1 MSEPL
6 VSVVMAARNAERH
19 LSAAIESILRQTH
32 RALELVLVD
41 DGSTDS
47 TGAIAA
53 RYAAADD
60 RVVIGHGAGT
70 GLAAALNKGIDLAR
84 GEWIARM
91 DADDVAKPARLAT
104 QLAFCAKH
112 DLQLCGCDVRTFGST
127 WPRVRR
133 HYRSDR
139 AIRLQLL
146 FGSAFSHPAVL
157 CRTDVLRAARYD
169 PHCRA
174 AQDYELWTRLALS
187 GVRLGNVRY
196 VGMYYRVHGKQV
208 TLNPQYDQIESALPA
223 ALNYWRRSAVTEL
236 PQGTVPEDR
245 TIAALFRR
253 TRTDDAVVV
262 QQAVELC
269 VTLARSTADPEGVIS
284 DNVFKFLLRC
294 SGAAL
299 RGADLSAFH
308 HSIAQ
313 RAVLRLAQLG
323 IVHWDM
329 PLVQL
334 ARRRLR

>member
-1 MSEPL
+1 MSGPL
-6 VSVVMAARNAERH
+6 VSVVMAARNAGQH
-19 LSAAIESILRQTH
+19 LAAAIESILKQTH

-41 DGSTDS
+41 DESTDA
-47 TGAIAA
+47 TPAIVA
-53 RYAAADD
+53 RYAAADG
-60 RVVIGHGAGT
+60 RVVIERGAGA
-70 GLAAALNKGIDLAR
+70 GLAAALNKGIDRAR

-104 QLAFCAKH
+104 QLAFAAQH

-133 HYRSDR
+133 HYVSDR

-169 PHCRA
+169 PQCRS
-174 AQDYELWTRLALS
+174 AQDYDLWTRLALS

-223 ALNYWRRSAVTEL
+223 ALRYWRGIAGAEL
-236 PQGTVPEDR
+236 PTGSAPDERVIE
-245 TIAALFRR
+245 ALFRR
-253 TRTDDAVVV
+253 TRTTDGALVR
-262 QQAVELC
+262 QAAELC
-269 VTLARSTADPEGVIS
+269 AALARSTGDPEGVIS
-284 DNVFKFLLRC
+284 DNVFKFLLR
-294 SGAAL
+294 SGPAT
-299 RGADLSAFH
+299 RGADLSAFN
-308 HSIAQ
+308 HSLAR
-313 RAVLRLAQLG
+313 RAALRVAQLG